1 MISETHKW
9 KVAQRAS
16 PQKLSS
22 SKGVFRLGKGIF
34 IGSIL
39 PIILL
44 IAWEIAARTGLL
56 AAHLLPAPTVILEK
70 IISMYQDGTLF
81 GHISITLTRVFLG
94 FAIGTVAAVVI
105 GAIVGYA
112 KTAERLLD
120 PLFQA
125 IRSIPSLA
133 WVPLFILWMGI
144 GEPSKISLIAVG
156 VFFPVYLNIVAGI
169 QGVDRK
175 LIEVGRIYQLTPYQ
189 LTKRIILPAALP
201 SFITGMRS
209 GLGLGWMFVVA
220 AELMGASEGLGY
232 LLVVGQNTYS
242 PDTVI
247 ASILLFA
254 VLGKITDAVLKWVE
268 YRSLKW
274 QDSITNQ
281 G

>member
-22 SKGVFRLGKGIF
+22 SKGIFQLGRGIL
-34 IGSIL
+34 IGTIL

-56 AAHLLPAPTVILEK
+56 AAHLLPAPTIILEK
-70 IISMYQDGTLF
+70 IISMYQDGSLF
-81 GHISITLTRVFLG
+81 GHISITLTRVFFG
-94 FAIGTVAAVVI
+94 FAIGTGAAVVI
-105 GAIVGYA
+105 GAIVGYS

-144 GEPSKISLIAVG
+144 GEHSKISLIAVG

-254 VLGKITDAVLKWVE
+254 VLGKLTDALLKWIE
-268 YRSLKW
+268 HRSLQW